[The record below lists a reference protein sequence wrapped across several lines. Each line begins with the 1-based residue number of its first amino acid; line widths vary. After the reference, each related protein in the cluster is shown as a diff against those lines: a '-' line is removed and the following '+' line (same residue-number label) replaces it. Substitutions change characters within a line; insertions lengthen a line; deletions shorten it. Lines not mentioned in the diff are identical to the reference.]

1 MRETMVS
8 SMPDSTNASSKELVS
23 IRTLCGM
30 LDMKERTIREKVAT
44 RKIPYYKLGKL
55 IRFDIGEIRGWYRS
69 SRVDS
74 LTPDV
79 IRGKIL

>member
-1 MRETMVS
+1 MRETVIDS
-8 SMPDSTNASSKELVS
+8 SDSNNAGSKELVS
-23 IRTLCGM
+23 IKTLSNM

-69 SRVDS
+69 SRVES
-74 LTPDV
+74 LTPD
-79 IRGKIL
+79 IITDRIL